1 MSYRLLRWGSAL
13 GAALVATV
21 FASALASAQP
31 ARVKV
36 GTLTCAIS
44 PGVGMIVA
52 SQRGLQCTYTPA
64 VRGRR
69 ERYVGSITRVG
80 LDLGATA
87 GGTLVWA
94 VYAPTA
100 RRWRRGGLAGSYG
113 GASGEA
119 SIGAGLG
126 ANVLV
131 GGSNRTI
138 ALQPLSVQG
147 QVGVN
152 LALGVANLELRPAR

>member
-1 MSYRLLRWGSAL
+1 MIMNRNLFFI
-13 GAALVATV
+13 AACIG
-21 FASALASAQP
+21 ALAVTSVSIAEAQP
-31 ARVKV
+31 ARVKA

-44 PGVGMIVA
+44 PGVGLIVA
-52 SQRGLQCTYTPA
+52 SQRGLQCTYTPVA
-64 VRGRR
+64 RGRR
-69 ERYVGSITRVG
+69 EGYVGSITRVG
-80 LDLGATA
+80 LDVGVTA
-87 GGTLVWA
+87 GGNLIWA

-100 RRWRRGGLAGSYG
+100 RPWRRGGLAGSYG

-152 LALGVANLELRPAR
+152 LALGVANLELRSAR